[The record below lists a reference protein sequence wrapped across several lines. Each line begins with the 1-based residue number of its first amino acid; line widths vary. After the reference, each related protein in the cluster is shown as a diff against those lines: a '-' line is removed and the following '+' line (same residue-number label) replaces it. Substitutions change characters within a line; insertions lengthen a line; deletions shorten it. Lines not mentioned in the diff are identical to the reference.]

1 MLSGS
6 PTSCL
11 GRKKGTNKI
20 RACIDFR
27 DLNGDTPKDEYPMT
41 IANMLASGHK
51 IINFLDGNTWCNRC
65 LWPKK
70 IRLRPRFPAPVWLVY
85 LNGWLTFEL
94 KNASATYHRVMNLIF
109 HDFLGVILEVY
120 G

>member
-1 MLSGS
+1 LIKSEIELLLKAEFIRPCKYAEWIS
-6 PTSCL
+6 NIVFVKK
-11 GRKKGTNKI
+11 KKGSTKI

-27 DLNGDTPKDEYPMT
+27 DLNGDTAKDEYPMT

-70 IRLRPRFPAPVWLVY
+70 IRLRPRFPARF
-85 LNGWLTFEL
+85 GWF
-94 KNASATYHRVMNLIF
+94 I
-109 HDFLGVILEVY
+109 
-120 G
+120 